1 MIELRDLSTVTE
13 CQAIV
18 EAERAVWGMADV
30 ELVPASL
37 LVVSVKC
44 GGVLIGAFDDGSL
57 AGFVYSFPGRRHG
70 RLLQWSHMLGVLPP
84 WRGTGLGYRLKV
96 AQRERA
102 LAGGW
107 DLIEWTYDPLQAV
120 NASLNISKLGA
131 IVEEYVED
139 AYGAMSSPLH
149 RGAPTDRFVARWVL
163 THPRVEARL
172 AQPAPPAAAAGA
184 TALNALVPE
193 GRWLRC
199 VEAAPLPEDGRPVA
213 VEIPGNYT
221 AMLAEAPDLA
231 LAWRLATRRIFTACL
246 ARGYRVTG
254 FEARRDTGGGRYVLE
269 TGPI

>member
-1 MIELRDLSTVTE
+1 MIELRDLSTITE
-13 CQAIV
+13 CQAVV
-18 EAERAVWGMADV
+18 EAERAVWGMADI

-44 GGVLIGAFDDGSL
+44 GGVLIGAFDDGAL

-84 WRGTGLGYRLKV
+84 WRGAGLGYRLKV

-102 LAGGW
+102 LAAGW

-120 NASLNISKLGA
+120 NASLNVSKLGA

-139 AYGAMSSPLH
+139 AYGALSSPLH
-149 RGAPTDRFVARWVL
+149 RGAPTDRFVARWAL

-172 AQPAPPAAAAGA
+172 ARPEPPALPAGV
-184 TALNALVPE
+184 TVLNAVVAE

-199 VEAAPLPEDGRPVA
+199 VDAAPLPEDGRPVA
-213 VEIPGNYT
+213 VEIPGHYT

-231 LAWRLATRRIFTACL
+231 LAWRLATRRIFTACF

-254 FEARRDTGGGRYVLE
+254 FEARPDTGGGRYLLE
-269 TGPI
+269 TGRP